1 MKGTNSA
8 FNSASSIQ
16 PRVKHT
22 FCYGCISPHADG
34 CISPHAEA
42 APYMLDKNT
51 PWRNVLS
58 VLAFCFFLFLFS
70 IRRVTLFFLFL
81 FLFNL
86 VCNSRRITYI
96 TYVWDVNFEF
106 SIAIEIVL
114 SVQVKENALEYLIKS
129 RNFTTY
135 IYSIYIYNKNIYN
148 NLVCLF
154 NIIESKLFYFMKNK
168 NKDINKN
175 SKLEK
180 ILLQSFQDLQSIIYN
195 FSFRKSKDL
204 WNYCSIHINNIDNI
218 WKWNTCVHTNYK
230 FFY

>member
-1 MKGTNSA
+1 M
-8 FNSASSIQ
+8 FCQFLLFASSFFFF
-16 PRVKHT
+16 PFDALH
-22 FCYGCISPHADG
+22 F
-34 CISPHAEA
+34 
-42 APYMLDKNT
+42 
-51 PWRNVLS
+51 
-58 VLAFCFFLFLFS
+58 FFLFLF
-70 IRRVTLFFLFL
+70 F
-81 FLFNL
+81 FNL
-86 VCNSRRITYI
+86 VCNSKRITYI
-96 TYVWDVNFEF
+96 TYVLAVNFEF

-175 SKLEK
+175 LKLEK

-218 WKWNTCVHTNYK
+218 
-230 FFY
+230 